1 MKIKSLTIGRGCMSV
16 QAIRCSKTAS
26 GVHPTDMVSV
36 RLKAVFNQT
45 SEILLNMLVH
55 RHFLLSKKVS
65 EYPFLASRSDS
76 VAKCSTDHAASD
88 TPNTIPFRKGL

>member
-1 MKIKSLTIGRGCMSV
+1 MSV

-55 RHFLLSKKVS
+55 RHFYYLKW
-65 EYPFLASRSDS
+65 
-76 VAKCSTDHAASD
+76 C
-88 TPNTIPFRKGL
+88 PNIHFWLVEVIV